1 MPSSASTAN
10 RGNSNASTK
19 AQAGGS
25 KPQRVLRFV
34 ASSHEHREL
43 IHAETIT
50 PGAATINSN
59 PSNID
64 VNAYGFLAHIVL
76 QVAWSG
82 GTGGT
87 LAADAPFNMIS
98 SIWLQDVNGAYF
110 QYPIDGY
117 SMMAENVFGGYSFR
131 GDPRIDGNYSATATS
146 GLFTIRIPVQVTRHN
161 AFGALANQNAA
172 ASYKLG
178 WVWNT
183 STNIWS
189 SAPSVIPSITGT
201 AWLEAWTQPNQRD
214 LKGRPQAQLPPM
226 HGSTQQWSYY
236 TKVLTTGNN
245 VVQFPRVGNT
255 IRTIILIARNSS
267 GARDDTVL
275 PGITGNFSLNLDGR
289 VLTAESVALRK
300 TLNAA
305 MLENGGLVD
314 TGVMVF
320 YFNNSILGKC
330 GDESS
335 DLWIPTLQSSRL
347 ELVGTV
353 SNGSGGTLEILT
365 NDIAEVETDQS
376 QRYVMD
382 SSTGNLEHPD
392 LTS

>member
-10 RGNSNASTK
+10 RGNANASTK
-19 AQAGGS
+19 AQAGA

-43 IHAETIT
+43 IHSETVQL
-50 PGAATINSN
+50 GANTIPSN

-64 VNAYGFLAHIVL
+64 VNAYGFLAHIVM
-76 QVAWSG
+76 VVTWTG
-82 GTGGT
+82 GVGGT
-87 LAADAPFNMIS
+87 LTADAPWTALQ

-110 QYPIDGY
+110 QYPLDGY
-117 SMMAENVFGGYSFR
+117 SIFTEQVYGAYSFR
-131 GDPRIDGNYSATATS
+131 ADPRLDANYSSTQAS
-146 GLFTIRIPVQVTRHN
+146 GQFTIRIPVQVTRHN

-183 STNIWS
+183 AVSFGTGYTT
-189 SAPSVIPSITGT
+189 APTFT
-201 AWLEAWTQPNQRD
+201 ANAYLEAWTQPNQRD

-236 TKVLTTGNN
+236 TKTITVGNN
-245 VVQFPRVGNT
+245 VIQFPRVGNT
-255 IRTIILIARNSS
+255 IRTIVLIARDNT
-267 GARDDTVL
+267 GARNDAAL
-275 PGITGNFSLNLDGR
+275 PGITGGFSLNLDGR

-300 TLNAA
+300 VLNSQ
-305 MLENGGLVD
+305 MSDNGSPAGTD
-314 TGVMVF
+314 AGVMVF
-320 YFNNSILGKC
+320 NFNNSILGKV

-335 DLWIPTLQSSRL
+335 DLWLPTLQSSRL
-347 ELVGTV
+347 ELVGTTT
-353 SNGSGGTLEILT
+353 SAGTLEILT

-376 QRYVMD
+376 QRYVME
-382 SSTGNLEHPD
+382 SATGNLEHPD
-392 LTS
+392 LSAA